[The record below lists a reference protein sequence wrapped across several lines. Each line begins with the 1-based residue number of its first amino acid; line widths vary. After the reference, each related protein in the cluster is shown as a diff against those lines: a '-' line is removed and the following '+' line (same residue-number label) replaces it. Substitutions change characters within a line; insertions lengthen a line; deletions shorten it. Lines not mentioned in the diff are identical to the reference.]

1 MKPVCWRICFNE
13 SATRTVST
21 DVPKGNFSYNRCTIV
36 LCERDKRDRKCEL
49 EREREKER
57 ERERGGCKNLLL
69 VMWVRMSCYLHIVC
83 SCLLTYLLTVGE
95 CTLHIFFRVYVLRN
109 SVCLPFYMVCVM
121 FLHVYVSCNS
131 EYLPILMY
139 YSLTCVCFNYVYF
152 VAN

>member
-57 ERERGGCKNLLL
+57 EREREGRLQEFVVGDVSENELLP
-69 VMWVRMSCYLHIVC
+69 
-83 SCLLTYLLTVGE
+83 TY
-95 CTLHIFFRVYVLRN
+95 C
-109 SVCLPFYMVCVM
+109 M
-121 FLHVYVSCNS
+121 
-131 EYLPILMY
+131 
-139 YSLTCVCFNYVYF
+139 
-152 VAN
+152 